1 MILLIRISTTSY
13 PYVSREL
20 TKLSFNAF
28 TPEPIAPQRPMT
40 SSLERR
46 SSIRFWRSFD
56 ELEFDFVGEGTVL
69 KIFFA
74 EDLFIVNNLKL

>member
-1 MILLIRISTTSY
+1 
-13 PYVSREL
+13 
-20 TKLSFNAF
+20 
-28 TPEPIAPQRPMT
+28 MT

>member
-1 MILLIRISTTSY
+1 
-13 PYVSREL
+13 